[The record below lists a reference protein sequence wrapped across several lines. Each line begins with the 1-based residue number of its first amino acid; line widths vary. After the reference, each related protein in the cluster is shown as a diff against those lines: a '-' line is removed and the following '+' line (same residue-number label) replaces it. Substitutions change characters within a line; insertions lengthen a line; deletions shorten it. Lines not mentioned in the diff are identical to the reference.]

1 MMRLLQIEATKLFL
15 NRTTRL
21 LIACYFILISLIALI
36 AAIKVEIGP
45 IKFQLAEQGI
55 FNFPYIWHFNTYIVG
70 LMKIFFAIIIVAM
83 ASSEYSYKTL
93 KQNLIDGL
101 SKKEVLYSKVYTMI
115 AFILA
120 STLFTFIISLILGFS
135 FSDYTEL
142 GIVFS
147 EMEYFLAYAV
157 KLFAFFSMCLFLGI
171 WIKRA
176 AFALG
181 FLIVWQM
188 IEGISF
194 GLMKWKLSNII
205 PSLSAEQVFA
215 FFPLNAISN
224 LIKEPFTRLSGVQNI
239 ANQVGESIDKDYGLD
254 WDSVLIAL
262 LWAGIFLALTYR
274 LLQKR
279 DL

>member
-101 SKKEVLYSKVYTMI
+101 SKKEVLYSKVNTMI

-120 STLFTFIISLILGFS
+120 STLFTFIISLILGF
-135 FSDYTEL
+135 
-142 GIVFS
+142 
-147 EMEYFLAYAV
+147 FL
-157 KLFAFFSMCLFLGI
+157 F
-171 WIKRA
+171 
-176 AFALG
+176 
-181 FLIVWQM
+181 
-188 IEGISF
+188 
-194 GLMKWKLSNII
+194 
-205 PSLSAEQVFA
+205 
-215 FFPLNAISN
+215 
-224 LIKEPFTRLSGVQNI
+224 
-239 ANQVGESIDKDYGLD
+239 
-254 WDSVLIAL
+254 
-262 LWAGIFLALTYR
+262 
-274 LLQKR
+274 
-279 DL
+279 

>member
-36 AAIKVEIGP
+36 ANIKVEIGP

-147 EMEYFLAYAV
+147 EMEYFFAYAV
-157 KLFAFFSMCLFLGI
+157 KLFAFFSMCLFLGV

-215 FFPLNAISN
+215 FFPLNAMSN

-254 WDSVLIAL
+254 WGSVLIAL

>member
-1 MMRLLQIEATKLFL
+1 MSGYLSIKEL
-15 NRTTRL
+15 N
-21 LIACYFILISLIALI
+21 FKK
-36 AAIKVEIGP
+36 IK
-45 IKFQLAEQGI
+45 
-55 FNFPYIWHFNTYIVG
+55 HDH
-70 LMKIFFAIIIVAM
+70 IIINFKKLNGEKKSLVFNDQRRFGHIDFHET
-83 ASSEYSYKTL
+83 SRIKKHFL
-93 KQNLIDGL
+93 IKNLGIDGL

-147 EMEYFLAYAV
+147 EMEYFFAYAV

-215 FFPLNAISN
+215 FFPLNAMSN

-254 WDSVLIAL
+254 WGSVLIAL

>member
-147 EMEYFLAYAV
+147 EMEYFFAYPV

-215 FFPLNAISN
+215 FFPLNAMSN

-254 WDSVLIAL
+254 WGSVLIAL

>member
-1 MMRLLQIEATKLFL
+1 
-15 NRTTRL
+15 
-21 LIACYFILISLIALI
+21 
-36 AAIKVEIGP
+36 
-45 IKFQLAEQGI
+45 
-55 FNFPYIWHFNTYIVG
+55 
-70 LMKIFFAIIIVAM
+70 
-83 ASSEYSYKTL
+83 
-93 KQNLIDGL
+93 
-101 SKKEVLYSKVYTMI
+101 
-115 AFILA
+115 
-120 STLFTFIISLILGFS
+120 
-135 FSDYTEL
+135 
-142 GIVFS
+142 
-147 EMEYFLAYAV
+147 MEYFLAYAV

-215 FFPLNAISN
+215 FSLNAMSN
-224 LIKEPFTRLSGVQNI
+224 LIKNPYPTFRSSNI

-254 WDSVLIAL
+254 WGSVLITL

>member
-147 EMEYFLAYAV
+147 EMEYFFAYAV
-157 KLFAFFSMCLFLGI
+157 KLFAFFSMCFFLGI

-205 PSLSAEQVFA
+205 PRLSAEQVFA
-215 FFPLNAISN
+215 FFPLNAMSN

-254 WDSVLIAL
+254 WGSVLIAL

-274 LLQKR
+274 LLQKH